1 MDLSAG
7 SLFAGLLVSTV
18 GTGLFLYGK
27 KSLRPPHLVSGLV
40 LMALPLVV
48 PGAALALGL
57 AGALVF
63 GLWAAVRMGL

>member
-1 MDLSAG
+1 VDLSAG